1 MADLIKDYD
10 AKDADAH
17 LATDGSAILTFLT
30 PDGWVGVMLD
40 RAGLEAFQARI
51 SRELSRQVR
60 HVPQH

>member
-1 MADLIKDYD
+1 MPDLIKDYD

-51 SRELSRQVR
+51 SRALSAPAQRGQR
-60 HVPQH
+60 H